1 MKHATRIKQLCK
13 KYGKSVAEIERL
25 AGIPAKSIS
34 GWDKS
39 NPSSDKV
46 DRVIKAL
53 GITRDEYFD
62 GEDNP
67 NKPIRLNVTK
77 GAFANLMFT
86 MIEENLKSVLPT
98 DEEFQLLAL
107 YRLASD
113 RDKKIIQ
120 SILDTYKEEEDAS
133 EEEK

>member
-25 AGIPAKSIS
+25 AGIPPKSIS

-46 DRVIKAL
+46 DRVIKAF

-62 GEDNP
+62 GDP
-67 NKPIRLNVTK
+67 NKPIRLNVSSS
-77 GAFANLMFT
+77 AFANLMYT

-107 YRLASD
+107 YRAASE

-120 SILDTYKEEEDAS
+120 SILDAYKEDVAS
-133 EEEK
+133 EAEE